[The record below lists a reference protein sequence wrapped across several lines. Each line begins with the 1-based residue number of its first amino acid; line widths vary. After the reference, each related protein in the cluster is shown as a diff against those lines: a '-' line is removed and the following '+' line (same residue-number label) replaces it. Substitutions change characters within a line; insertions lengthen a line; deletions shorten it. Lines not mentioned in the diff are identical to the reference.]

1 MLLLKLVFF
10 IGYKQVT
17 SLYKLFLIITSLAI
31 ITVAYLLLTGK
42 LAIVS
47 TQEMDKSFSQLISLK
62 GADEYVIAQL
72 DTNEDFSVEKFNHVM
87 GFPVGDTNAKLS
99 LVANYK
105 YYVKLAE
112 LTHHI
117 QDGVVYID
125 VPKLYLSTP
134 VAFEFSSVQESAAK
148 FMFGVDEK
156 ALLDQLKSEAS
167 EKLRAKGQSQIGVV
181 YDKAAKALAD
191 NFNNHFI
198 KNGFGGNYKD
208 IVVTFANEGSTSK
221 RQFKYNESYCGEKPC
236 RLELNLGKE
245 FILKIR

>member
-1 MLLLKLVFF
+1 VS
-10 IGYKQVT
+10 
-17 SLYKLFLIITSLAI
+17 SLYKIFLIIASFALLTLA
-31 ITVAYLLLTGK
+31 YWLSTGK
-42 LAIVS
+42 LALVN
-47 TQEMDKSFSQLISLK
+47 TQEVDKSFSQFISMNE
-62 GADEYVIAQL
+62 ADEYVIAQL
-72 DTNEDFSVEKFNHVM
+72 ETNENFSVEKFNHVL

-112 LTHHI
+112 LKHHI
-117 QDGVVYID
+117 EDGTVYID

-156 ALLDQLKSEAS
+156 ALLDELKSEAS
-167 EKLRAKGQSQIGVV
+167 GKLRVKGQSQVGVM

-208 IVVTFANEGSTSK
+208 IVVTFAGEKSASK
-221 RQFKYNESYCGEKPC
+221 RQFNYNESYCGKKPC
-236 RLELNLGKE
+236 RLELNLGKA
-245 FILKIR
+245 FFLKFK